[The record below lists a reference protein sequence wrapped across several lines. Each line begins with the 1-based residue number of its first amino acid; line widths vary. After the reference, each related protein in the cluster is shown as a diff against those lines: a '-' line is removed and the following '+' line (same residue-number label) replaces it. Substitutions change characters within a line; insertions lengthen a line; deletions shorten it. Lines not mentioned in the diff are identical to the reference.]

1 MGGFGRGAGRQNS
14 RATRAV
20 LGPSNIIENNNNDNF
35 RENPYPN
42 PHSPYQKV
50 NNRGSNY
57 LNNLIWGGEIVEN
70 LFGVWGGA
78 EVKSTEIVELA
89 IVKFTSGLPTEY
101 VDDVELVRY
110 NVRLGDSDDS
120 SADGQIIEGA
130 NTIIYLR
137 SQANNAIYTQR
148 EILAR
153 SGIQGVTV
161 AQLLAPNAYLEDDA
175 VQIYR
180 NRPENRGTILR
191 QRYEKFGRMSYE
203 RYCERSI
210 LLG

>member
-1 MGGFGRGAGRQNS
+1 M
-14 RATRAV
+14 
-20 LGPSNIIENNNNDNF
+20 
-35 RENPYPN
+35 
-42 PHSPYQKV
+42 
-50 NNRGSNY
+50 
-57 LNNLIWGGEIVEN
+57 
-70 LFGVWGGA
+70 
-78 EVKSTEIVELA
+78 
-89 IVKFTSGLPTEY
+89 
-101 VDDVELVRY
+101 
-110 NVRLGDSDDS
+110 RLGDSDDS
-120 SADGQIIEGA
+120 SADDQIIEGA

-191 QRYEKFGRMSYE
+191 HRYEKFGRMSYD